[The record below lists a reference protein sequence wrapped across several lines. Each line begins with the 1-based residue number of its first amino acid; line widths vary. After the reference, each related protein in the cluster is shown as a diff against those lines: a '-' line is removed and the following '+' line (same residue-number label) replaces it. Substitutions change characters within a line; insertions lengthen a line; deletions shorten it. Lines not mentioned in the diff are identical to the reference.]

1 MLRLLFVG
9 AVLVTGMVASL
20 GSRFAALL
28 TYVWFALFR
37 PQEWLWFDV
46 SSLRLS
52 LVLGL
57 LLVIPSLL
65 TGVLPNVTHPLSL
78 GTLAFLGSVLTTHVA
93 VGTPASSWPWVDQFA
108 RMVVVVLLSVTLLT
122 SRQRLW
128 IFVAVLAGSLGF
140 HTAKAG
146 LASLLGGGVHF
157 AEGLGGAFRDN
168 NGYAA
173 GAAMIIPLMLALWQT
188 SPGTTLGRW
197 SGRAFA
203 VAVPLSIL
211 MIVGTMSR
219 GGFLGLAAGM
229 GSWLLMQRRRFLPIA
244 ALALAVTVALPFVPM
259 PEGYLDRMQTIQTF
273 DEVGEQSALSR
284 LYFWQVAVKMAGQ
297 NAFGVGLRRYDEVY
311 DQYDETNGLY
321 GTNRSVHS
329 SHFQV
334 LAELGYPG
342 FAIWGLLFVT
352 AIWLAWRARQFGRN
366 ADDLSDDERRF
377 FTWMATGLLASMAA
391 FIVGCAFVALALN
404 DITWYTFGVVAA
416 LDRLRAARQRELLRT
431 EPAAP
436 EEFRL
441 RATA

>member
-1 MLRLLFVG
+1 
-9 AVLVTGMVASL
+9 
-20 GSRFAALL
+20 
-28 TYVWFALFR
+28 
-37 PQEWLWFDV
+37 
-46 SSLRLS
+46 
-52 LVLGL
+52 
-57 LLVIPSLL
+57 
-65 TGVLPNVTHPLSL
+65 
-78 GTLAFLGSVLTTHVA
+78 
-93 VGTPASSWPWVDQFA
+93 
-108 RMVVVVLLSVTLLT
+108 
-122 SRQRLW
+122 
-128 IFVAVLAGSLGF
+128 
-140 HTAKAG
+140 
-146 LASLLGGGVHF
+146 
-157 AEGLGGAFRDN
+157 
-168 NGYAA
+168 
-173 GAAMIIPLMLALWQT
+173 
-188 SPGTTLGRW
+188 
-197 SGRAFA
+197 
-203 VAVPLSIL
+203 
-211 MIVGTMSR
+211 
-219 GGFLGLAAGM
+219 M
-229 GSWLLMQRRRFLPIA
+229 GSWMLMQRRRFLPIA

-259 PEGYLDRMQTIQTF
+259 PQGYLDRLQTIQTF

-284 LYFWQVAVKMAGQ
+284 LYFWQLAVKMAGQ

-342 FAIWGLLFVT
+342 FAIWVLLLVT
-352 AIWLAWRARQFGRN
+352 AIWLAWRTRQFGRN